1 MPWAL
6 KPRMFTWEAN
16 AKSPTFLGICG
27 AENQIGCVLRPG
39 IWPKPWKTIGRSTGT
54 LEANSPPRVSSGHS
68 AIGDVAAKTE
78 APTFTND
85 IVRSSCKL
93 QIAAGGKP
101 EGEEFREKRAPH
113 LDPKSTRPYYSH

>member
-16 AKSPTFLGICG
+16 AKSPIFSGTCG

-54 LEANSPPRVSSGHS
+54 LEANSPPRKLWALSHRRRG
-68 AIGDVAAKTE
+68 GQDRG
-78 APTFTND
+78 PTFTND

-101 EGEEFREKRAPH
+101 EGEEFREKRARH
-113 LDPKSTRPYYSH
+113 CLSELEIWK